1 MDFDGRLLAIV
12 FGLVLIIEGLPYF
25 LFPER
30 VRTVLEQLEEL
41 GPGRL
46 RVLGFILMAG
56 GVALLVIGRWLLQ

>member
-1 MDFDGRLLAIV
+1 MNLDGKLLVLV

-30 VRTVLEQLEEL
+30 ITSVLQQLEEL

-46 RVLGFILMAG
+46 RMVGLAALVAGVVLLI
-56 GVALLVIGRWLLQ
+56 VGRWFL

>member
-30 VRTVLEQLEEL
+30 IRTVLEQLEEL

-46 RVLGFILMAG
+46 RVLGFLLMAG
-56 GVALLVIGRWLLQ
+56 GVTLLVVGRWVLQ